1 MKTLTLPL
9 LMLIAGVSFTSCRK
23 HTSSPDNTGDNSPTQ
38 GPYLYVGGN
47 TINAKAAYWK
57 KSLSQPNTITLRD
70 TLTDGKNITS
80 IVTSGSDIY
89 MSVFGTNGGYW
100 KNNTLVTLP
109 NCSSVSNITL
119 SGTTVYASGWDKM
132 LNLAY
137 WIGNTKYTLDNPY
150 NLFPDMGVGSS
161 GLTGIALSGPNVLV
175 SGSLSV
181 SNRLGAPANA
191 LDGDFGMVWANGNLS
206 LLGKGGLP
214 IFNYHST
221 VGIAVAGADVYV
233 AGRFPDTTHVGGYWK
248 NRVWDNV
255 NNGAFLPSSIIT
267 SGSDVYIAGA
277 TYTRNPV
284 YSQQAAYW
292 VNGNLIQLTGSVA
305 TAIAVDGQDVYIL
318 GIDNN
323 NKVVV
328 WKNGNNVFTTI
339 GSDPDVGADCIAIG
353 N

>member
-1 MKTLTLPL
+1 MKTFTLPL
-9 LMLIAGVSFTSCRK
+9 LMLIAGASFTSCRK
-23 HTSSPDNTGDNSPTQ
+23 HTSSPDNTGDNFPTQ

-100 KNNTLVTLP
+100 KNNTLVKLP
-109 NCSSVSNITL
+109 DCSSVSNITL

-132 LNLAY
+132 HNLVY

-150 NLFPDMGVGSS
+150 NLFPYMGVGSF

-175 SGSLSV
+175 SGSLYV
-181 SNRLGAPANA
+181 ENRPGGPADA
-191 LDGDFGMVWANGNLS
+191 LEGDFGMMWTNGKLN
-206 LLGKGGLP
+206 LLGKKAFP
-214 IFNYHST
+214 IFNYNTT
-221 VGIAVAGADVYV
+221 VGIAVAGADVYI
-233 AGRFPDTTHVGGYWK
+233 AGRFPDTTHAGGYWK
-248 NRVWDNV
+248 NGVWNNI

-277 TYTRNPV
+277 TFTRNPA

-305 TAIAVDGQDVYIL
+305 TAIAVDGQDVYIS

-323 NKVVV
+323 NNVVV
-328 WKNGNNVFTTI
+328 WKNGNTIFTTI
-339 GSDPDVGADCIAIG
+339 GPGTDVGADCVAIG